1 MITVSIFNT
10 SCQKQTDY
18 SPQIDSL
25 QASLLSL
32 QKRCDSLAIA
42 LNKANLNL
50 QTTNTNVDNQTKLI
64 ATIQTQVVSILSQ
77 IVTLTSQLNSTNA
90 DVTTI
95 NSKITDLNSQ
105 LNSLLLQMNKLL
117 AQQAVINSLQ
127 ASLTKLQNRCDS
139 VVNALVVTN
148 SNLQTTNK
156 ALTSLQ
162 NQVIT
167 ISGQIVKLNS
177 QLDSTDVNVT
187 YILSQITNLNDQ
199 YTSLTTQINLI
210 LIKLGM
216 LPSSLKSGLVAWYPF
231 SGNANDESGNNHNGT
246 VNGAKLTTDRFG
258 NANSSYNFSGTT
270 NDITLANSQNL
281 VNGSFTVSAW
291 CTIDILA
298 PYNSDAV
305 IIGQFNGEI
314 ANDRKWLFGYR
325 SFNSERGISYYLFD
339 NSGNST
345 FLPYPWTLNWNP
357 QISTWYHIVWVFT
370 SGNSIKTYVNGV
382 LHSNVSIT
390 LSKYNNTVNNVLTK
404 IGNGLDYGNS
414 APLPWN
420 GKIDD
425 IGIWNRA
432 LTQQEVSLLTGTN

>member
-1 MITVSIFNT
+1 MKTYWIFFIACMISISIFNT

-25 QASLLSL
+25 QASLLVL

-64 ATIQTQVVSILSQ
+64 ATIQTQIVSILSQ
-77 IVTLTSQLNSTNA
+77 IVALTSQLNSTNA
-90 DVTTI
+90 D
-95 NSKITDLNSQ
+95 
-105 LNSLLLQMNKLL
+105 
-117 AQQAVINSLQ
+117 
-127 ASLTKLQNRCDS
+127 
-139 VVNALVVTN
+139 
-148 SNLQTTNK
+148 
-156 ALTSLQ
+156 
-162 NQVIT
+162 
-167 ISGQIVKLNS
+167 
-177 QLDSTDVNVT
+177 VT

-216 LPSSLKSGLVAWYPF
+216 LPASLKSGLVAWYPF

-246 VNGAKLTTDRFG
+246 VNGATLTTDRFG
-258 NANSSYNFSGTT
+258 RYNSAYNFSGTT
-270 NDITLANSQNL
+270 NDITLSNSKYL
-281 VNGSFTVSAW
+281 VNESFTVSAW
-291 CTIDILA
+291 CTIDVLA
-298 PYNSDAV
+298 PSNYDAV
-305 IIGQFNGEI
+305 LIGQFNGKI

-325 SFNSERGISYYLFD
+325 SINSERGISYYLFD

-382 LHSNVSIT
+382 QHSNVPLT
-390 LSKYNNTVNNVLTK
+390 LSKYNNAVNNVLTK
-404 IGNGLDYGNS
+404 IGNGLDFGNS
-414 APLPWN
+414 ANLPWN

-425 IGIWNRA
+425 LGIWNRA
-432 LTQQEVSLLTGTN
+432 LTQQEISLLYVTN